1 MRKKLSVK
9 FLIAYLLF
17 GLCVFLLIAVWGER
31 LFRSSA
37 RRTAAEELYHQALD
51 IADEQS
57 EYYAS
62 ARQLNVNELSRF
74 CAMTNLRI
82 LILNEENL
90 VVYDSAGLLRGSVV
104 TAFNPAES
112 RLNYRIGS
120 FYGSFPNEMIS
131 AFAPIGAGFR
141 QYGYLVLNQ
150 STTVPDTRANDYM
163 VRAFLIN
170 ISVFVLSL
178 SILLLIHLW
187 VVRPVKAITEG
198 AREYAEGNMEHRI
211 HVQSED
217 ELGYLAR
224 SLNDLASQLQSN
236 DETQRKFI
244 ANVAHDF
251 RSPLTSIKGYLEA
264 MVDGVIP
271 PENQEKYMNIII
283 GETERLTNL
292 TQSMLSLN
300 SLDEARMGLELSRF
314 DIVAL
319 IRSVC
324 ETFEGVCGKRGISFD
339 LIFGAPQIPVR
350 ADYGRIGQALHNL
363 IDNAIKFSYDGGLIR
378 IRVQELGEKA
388 AVSIKDFGQ
397 GIAKEDLA
405 KIWTRFFKADASR
418 GKDKRGTGLGLSI
431 TKEIIAAH
439 GETIDVVSTPGSGT
453 EFTFRLALAKGGE
466 GKAST

>member
-1 MRKKLSVK
+1 MKNRLSGK
-9 FLIAYLLF
+9 FLLAYLGF
-17 GLCVFLLIAVWGER
+17 GLGVFLLVAVWGGR
-31 LFRSSA
+31 LFQNSA
-37 RRTAAEELYHQALD
+37 RRTAAEELYRQAVG

-62 ARQLNVNELSRF
+62 KQQLNLGELSRF
-74 CAMTNLRI
+74 CTLADLRA
-82 LILNEENL
+82 LILNDSNL
-90 VVYDSAGLLRGSVV
+90 VVYDSGGLLMGRNIS
-104 TAFNPAES
+104 AFNPAES
-112 RLNYRIGS
+112 RYNYRIGD
-120 FYGSFPNEMIS
+120 FYGSFPRDMVS

-141 QYGYLVLNQ
+141 HYGYLVLCQ
-150 STTVPDTRANDYM
+150 STAVADARANDYM
-163 VRAFLIN
+163 RQAYLIYILIFL
-170 ISVFVLSL
+170 L
-178 SILLLIHLW
+178 LLLILALIRRW
-187 VVRPVKAITEG
+187 VLQPVRRITEG
-198 AREYAEGNMEHRI
+198 AREFAAGNLEHRI
-211 HVQSED
+211 RLSSED

-236 DETQRKFI
+236 DEAQRKFI

-363 IDNAIKFSYDGGLIR
+363 IDNAIKFSYDDGLIR

-388 AVSIKDFGQ
+388 AVSVKDFGQ
-397 GIAKEDLA
+397 GIAKEDLG

-431 TKEIIAAH
+431 VKEIITAH

-453 EFTFRLALAKGGE
+453 EFTFRLPLAKSGD
-466 GKAST
+466 A